1 MFHFVSLNVNNKKM
15 LTKNKTL
22 SVLKAVCL
30 IDFSSDPE
38 AQHLLQ

>member
-1 MFHFVSLNVNNKKM
+1 M

-30 IDFSSDPE
+30 IEFSSDPE